1 MERLQ
6 HCNRY
11 VDWIEPLHEIVTEE
25 TGLSDFGED
34 KSYLTGLSVILEAL
48 DDDCDLN
55 ELGKYAAPIKL
66 THMLKERLLAEQSFK
81 DRPEV
86 LNIDIK
92 KPVVITGM
100 VRTGS
105 TALHYLMARDPN
117 RQNLQY
123 WIGERA
129 NPRPPRETWQSN
141 PGFQATQ
148 MGLDAMYEM
157 SPDLRAIHYMAAD
170 WPDECS
176 HLMAHTFT
184 DDHWQCGRRVP
195 MYNEWYENVD
205 MVPTYTQHK
214 KLIQLIGSN
223 EPEKP
228 WLLKYPVHMKHLK
241 SFLTVYPDAQVI
253 WTHRDPATVMSSYV
267 SLIAGFRNIG
277 ARPETIDR
285 DDILNEQMEIW
296 ANATERAIEVRRQ
309 FPQAQFFDL
318 HFEDFIADPVG
329 QVKKVY
335 GQFGIDWTPECES
348 ALNQWNDDNQQN
360 KHGKHS
366 HAREALALG
375 REQIHERFSKYINHF
390 EVKTS

>member
-1 MERLQ
+1 MQRLQ
-6 HCNRY
+6 NCNRY
-11 VDWIEPLHEIVTEE
+11 VDWIDPLHEIAVEE
-25 TGLSDFGED
+25 TGLSDFGDD
-34 KSYLTGLSVILEAL
+34 KSYLTGLRVILEAL

-55 ELGKYAAPIKL
+55 EVGKFGAPMKF

-86 LNIDIK
+86 LDIDIK

-117 RQNLQY
+117 RQHLQY

-129 NPRPPRETWQSN
+129 NPRPPRESWESN
-141 PGFQATQ
+141 PDFQATQ
-148 MGLDAMYEM
+148 GALNAMYEL
-157 SPDLRAIHYMAAD
+157 SPDLKAIHYMAAD
-170 WPDECS
+170 WPEECS

-184 DDHWQCGRRVP
+184 DDHWQCARRAP
-195 MYNEWYENVD
+195 LYNQWYETVD

-223 EPEKP
+223 EPAKP

-241 SFLTVYPDAQVI
+241 SFLKVYPDAQVI

-267 SLIAGFRNIG
+267 SLIAGFRNISV
-277 ARPETIDR
+277 RPETIDR
-285 DDILNEQMEIW
+285 NDILNEQMEIW
-296 ANATERAIEVRRQ
+296 ANATERAIEVRKQ
-309 FPQAQFFDL
+309 FPEAQFFDL

-329 QVKKVY
+329 QVQKAY
-335 GQFGIDWTPECES
+335 GQFGIDWTSECET
-348 ALNQWNDDNQQN
+348 ALNQWNNDNPQN

-366 HAREALALG
+366 HTRESLTLG
-375 REQIHERFSKYINHF
+375 SEQIRERFSKYINHF
-390 EVKTS
+390 GVNK